1 MMRAPALADVLE
13 DFGYRRPMA
22 PDIVPFA
29 FADTSVLPDNP
40 FVAEEPAA
48 SGPDV
53 DELIRTEVERVER
66 ELTERLSAEHEAALA
81 AERERHAAEMEALER
96 QFGEVMGTSVVDEM
110 AAMRETVTTL
120 VTAVTARIL
129 GPVLTADIQR
139 RAVDT
144 LAATVRAA
152 IEDDESIRVK
162 VSGSPALYE
171 GLRAA
176 IGEDIAHFFDFSESP
191 ATDLT
196 VRIDERVFETRLSE
210 WSAAMEESLS

>member
-1 MMRAPALADVLE
+1 
-13 DFGYRRPMA
+13 
-22 PDIVPFA
+22 
-29 FADTSVLPDNP
+29 
-40 FVAEEPAA
+40 
-48 SGPDV
+48 
-53 DELIRTEVERVER
+53 
-66 ELTERLSAEHEAALA
+66 
-81 AERERHAAEMEALER
+81 MEALER